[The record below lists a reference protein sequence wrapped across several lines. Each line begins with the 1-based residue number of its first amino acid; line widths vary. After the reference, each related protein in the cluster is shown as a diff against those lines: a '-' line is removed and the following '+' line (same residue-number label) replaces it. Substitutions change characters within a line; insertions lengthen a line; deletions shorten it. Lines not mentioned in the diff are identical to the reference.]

1 MKGQQVL
8 QGGQQVANIVK
19 TVADAHHATAK
30 GTAANAQTQQ
40 AQQQVPA

>member
-19 TVADAHHATAK
+19 TVADAHAATAK
-30 GTAANAQTQQ
+30 GNAAKVDA
-40 AQQQVPA
+40 AQVPA